1 LRCAREMKEN
11 GSFTFV
17 PEMAPIKQLRDAF
30 AAVTP
35 P

>member
-1 LRCAREMKEN
+1 MKDK

-17 PEMAPIKQLRDAF
+17 PEMAPIKELRDAF
-30 AAVTP
+30 TAVTP